1 MSSSSLAF
9 SVGAVVGA
17 PLAARRPGTRPART
31 ATGAD
36 ALRAHPRNRVPSGAG
51 SSAAPRA
58 APESSAPEP
67 PPPWSAL
74 SVPVYSLATVPATGA
89 TAGDSAPRAS
99 MNITTYC
106 CPVTIAPSRRFAVA
120 LYTHT
125 ATARNALATGRGVLQ
140 ILRKQHASLVPLLGK
155 QSAHDVDK
163 LDGVRAEGFS
173 IVERHGVPT
182 LADAYG
188 VVSLEIVSIETAG
201 DHHLALCEVVA
212 HETLEGEGEPLYTG
226 DLPKP

>member
-1 MSSSSLAF
+1 MSSSALVF
-9 SVGAVVGA
+9 GTGAVSGA
-17 PLAARRPGTRPART
+17 APAALRPGTRAAGAGAPPRT
-31 ATGAD
+31 
-36 ALRAHPRNRVPSGAG
+36 RVPSRSG
-51 SSAAPRA
+51 SPAVPRA
-58 APESSAPEP
+58 APESSASEP

-74 SVPVYSLATVPATGA
+74 SVPVYSLATAAPPGA
-89 TAGDSAPRAS
+89 AAGDSASRAS

-140 ILRKQHASLVPLLGK
+140 ILRQQHKSLVPLLGK

-163 LDGVRAEGFS
+163 LEAVQKQGFG
-173 IVERHGVPT
+173 IVNRHGAPT

-188 VVSLEIVSIETAG
+188 VVALKIVSVETAG

-212 HETLEGEGEPLYTG
+212 HETLRGEGEPLYTG
-226 DLPKP
+226 DLPKT

>member
-1 MSSSSLAF
+1 M
-9 SVGAVVGA
+9 
-17 PLAARRPGTRPART
+17 
-31 ATGAD
+31 
-36 ALRAHPRNRVPSGAG
+36 RVPSRGAG
-51 SSAAPRA
+51 SPAAPRV
-58 APESSAPEP
+58 APDSSAPEP
-67 PPPWSAL
+67 APPWSAL

-89 TAGDSAPRAS
+89 IAGDSAPRAS

-106 CPVTIAPSRRFAVA
+106 CPVTIQPSRRFAVA

-125 ATARNALATGRGVLQ
+125 ATARNMLATGRGVLQ
-140 ILRKQHASLVPLLGK
+140 ILRKQHANLVPVLGK

-163 LDGVRAEGFS
+163 LSLIKEEGHDV
-173 IVERHGVPT
+173 VERFGAPT

-188 VVSLEIVSIETAG
+188 VVALKIVSVETAG

-212 HETLEGEGEPLYTG
+212 HETLDAGEGEPLYTG